1 MQITA
6 TRSTLQAALAQAV
19 SVTPSRTALPIL
31 GHVLIEA
38 GEGLTLSATD
48 LDRAL
53 VVRTRA
59 EIIEPGRVCVPAK
72 TLAEL
77 TKTLPDKP
85 IRLQRTGSQLV
96 VSAGRTVA
104 RLPIAEADDFPTL
117 PAVEMADAVEIE
129 SADLVGLI
137 QRTAFAVSE
146 EESRPILNGGLI
158 HAPNGRLRV
167 VATNGHRLA
176 AVYGPDA
183 PESWPEDG
191 IILHRAGLAMIER
204 TLRGHEGPVRLAV
217 GTSHLALATD
227 DLTLYSRLVEGPY
240 PRYEQVIPKEHTTQ
254 ATVDRAALLSAIRRA
269 MVVADST
276 SYRLR
281 LEWSEAGV
289 QIMVQTS
296 DTGSMDEM
304 VEAQVDGPV
313 LAIGFNGAYLVEI
326 LSAIATDEVEIRMS
340 TPERA
345 AVVVPVGD
353 PDALYLCMPLRLLD

>member
-6 TRSTLQAALAQAV
+6 TRTTLQAALAQAV
-19 SVTPSRTALPIL
+19 SVTPSRAALPIL

-48 LDRAL
+48 LDRAI
-53 VVRTRA
+53 VVRAKA
-59 EIIEPGRVCVPAK
+59 EVLEPGRVCVPAK

-96 VSAGRTVA
+96 VSSGRTVA
-104 RLPIAEADDFPTL
+104 RLPIADADDFPAL
-117 PAVEMADAVEIE
+117 PAVEMAEAVEIE
-129 SADLVGLI
+129 AADLAGLI
-137 QRTAFAVSE
+137 QRTAFAAST

-158 HAPNGRLRV
+158 HARNGRLRV

-191 IILHRAGLAMIER
+191 IILHRAGLTMIER
-204 TLRGHEGPVRLAV
+204 TLRGHEGLVRLAV

-240 PRYEQVIPKEHTTQ
+240 PNYEQVIPKDNPTV
-254 ATVDRAALLSAIRRA
+254 ATIDRAGLLGAIRRA
-269 MVVADST
+269 MVVASEQT
-276 SYRLR
+276 GRVR
-281 LEWSEAGV
+281 FEWSPAGV
-289 QIMVQTS
+289 QLQVVTS

-304 VEAQVDGPV
+304 VECAVEGPEIV
-313 LAIGFNGAYLVEI
+313 IGFNGAYLIEI
-326 LSAIATDEVEIRMS
+326 LGAIATDEVEIKMS
-340 TPERA
+340 APERA
-345 AVVVPVGD
+345 AIIAPVGD
-353 PDALYLCMPLRLLD
+353 DDALYLCMPLRLLD